1 MCDTTGN
8 HMHKHGV
15 RTSQEKAYG
24 DLRNDIAIQMDLLT
38 KVEGQLAVIGA
49 EEFPMVGAIV
59 HTLEHLKGDL
69 KRNVAELIQLIN
81 ALDAEQAAYFG
92 DTGHDHGPEGHSHDH
107 EGHEHGDE
115 AHEHGHEHGHEHA
128 HAH

>member
-8 HMHKHGV
+8 HSHSHGV

-38 KVEGQLAVIGA
+38 KVEAQLAVIGA
-49 EEFPMVGAIV
+49 EDFPMVGAIV
-59 HTLEHLKGDL
+59 HTLEHLKADL
-69 KRNVAELIQLIN
+69 KKNVAELIQLLN
-81 ALDAEQAAYFG
+81 ALDAEQAAYFSG
-92 DTGHDHGPEGHSHDH
+92 DH
-107 EGHEHGDE
+107 EHES
-115 AHEHGHEHGHEHA
+115 EHA

>member
-38 KVEGQLAVIGA
+38 KVEAQLAVIGA
-49 EEFPMVGAIV
+49 EDFPMVGAIV

-81 ALDAEQAAYFG
+81 ALDAEQASYFDNG
-92 DTGHDHGPEGHSHDH
+92 A
-107 EGHEHGDE
+107 HEHGDNGGH
-115 AHEHGHEHGHEHA
+115 AHEAHGHEHGHEHA

>member
-8 HMHKHGV
+8 HSHSHGV

-38 KVEGQLAVIGA
+38 KVEAQLAVIGA

-59 HTLEHLKGDL
+59 HTLGHLKADL
-69 KRNVAELIQLIN
+69 KKHIAELVQLMN
-81 ALDAEQAAYFG
+81 ALDSEQAAYFAG
-92 DTGHDHGPEGHSHDH
+92 EHEAHDHSEG
-107 EGHEHGDE
+107 
-115 AHEHGHEHGHEHA
+115 HA

>member
-8 HMHKHGV
+8 HSHKHGV
-15 RTSQEKAYG
+15 RTAQEKAYG
-24 DLRNDIAIQMDLLT
+24 DLRGNIAQQMDLLT
-38 KVEGQLAVIGA
+38 KVEAQLAVIGS

-69 KRNVAELIQLIN
+69 KRNIAELIQLNN
-81 ALDAEQAAYFG
+81 ALDAEQAAYFAEEA
-92 DTGHDHGPEGHSHDH
+92 GHT
-107 EGHEHGDE
+107 HEHEEHAHGHGE
-115 AHEHGHEHGHEHA
+115 HEHGHEHEHA

>member
-49 EEFPMVGAIV
+49 EDFPMVGAIV

-92 DTGHDHGPEGHSHDH
+92 DGGHEH
-107 EGHEHGDE
+107 EGHEHEAHEHE

>member
-15 RTSQEKAYG
+15 RTSQEKAFG

-38 KVEGQLAVIGA
+38 KVEGQLAIIGA
-49 EEFPMVGAIV
+49 EDFPMVGAIV

-69 KRNVAELIQLIN
+69 KRNIAELVQLIN

-92 DTGHDHGPEGHSHDH
+92 DGGHEHA
-107 EGHEHGDE
+107 GHEHGNGDHGH
-115 AHEHGHEHGHEHA
+115 AHGEHEHGHEHA

>member
-8 HMHKHGV
+8 HSHKHGV

-38 KVEGQLAVIGA
+38 KVEAQLAIIGA
-49 EEFPMVGAIV
+49 EDFPMVGAIV

-81 ALDAEQAAYFG
+81 AMDAEQAAYFS
-92 DTGHDHGPEGHSHDH
+92 DNGHSH
-107 EGHEHGDE
+107 EGHAPE

>member
-8 HMHKHGV
+8 HSHSHGV

-24 DLRNDIAIQMDLLT
+24 DLRNNITIQMDLLT
-38 KVEGQLAVIGA
+38 KVEAQLAVIGA
-49 EEFPMVGAIV
+49 EDFPMVGAIV

-69 KRNVAELIQLIN
+69 KKNIAELIQLIN

-92 DTGHDHGPEGHSHDH
+92 EEHTH
-107 EGHEHGDE
+107 EG
-115 AHEHGHEHGHEHA
+115 EHA
-128 HAH
+128 HEGDHAHVHG

>member
-15 RTSQEKAYG
+15 RTSQEKAFG

-38 KVEGQLAVIGA
+38 KVEGQLAIIGA
-49 EEFPMVGAIV
+49 EDFPMVGAIV

-69 KRNVAELIQLIN
+69 KRNIAELVQLIN

-92 DTGHDHGPEGHSHDH
+92 DGP
-107 EGHEHGDE
+107 HEHGNGNGDHAHGE
-115 AHEHGHEHGHEHA
+115 HEHGHEHGHEHA

>member
-8 HMHKHGV
+8 NMHKHGV
-15 RTSQEKAYG
+15 RTSQEKAFG

-81 ALDAEQAAYFG
+81 ALDSEQAAYFG
-92 DTGHDHGPEGHSHDH
+92 DEAHGHDHGHDH
-107 EGHEHGDE
+107 AEGNGEHGHEHGD
-115 AHEHGHEHGHEHA
+115 HEHGHEHA

>member
-15 RTSQEKAYG
+15 RTSQEKAFG

-49 EEFPMVGAIV
+49 EDFPMVGAIV

-69 KRNVAELIQLIN
+69 KRNIAELVQLIN

-92 DTGHDHGPEGHSHDH
+92 DGGHEHA
-107 EGHEHGDE
+107 GHEHGNGDHGH
-115 AHEHGHEHGHEHA
+115 AHGEHEHGHEHA

>member
-8 HMHKHGV
+8 HSHKHGV
-15 RTSQEKAYG
+15 RSAQEKAYG
-24 DLRNDIAIQMDLLT
+24 DLRIDIAAQMDLVT
-38 KVEGQLAVIGA
+38 KVEGQLAVIGS

-69 KRNVAELIQLIN
+69 KRNIAELIQLMN
-81 ALDAEQAAYFG
+81 ALDAEQAAYFSE
-92 DTGHDHGPEGHSHDH
+92 EGAGAEH
-107 EGHEHGDE
+107 EHGHEHGQ
-115 AHEHGHEHGHEHA
+115 EHGHEHGHEHA

>member
-8 HMHKHGV
+8 HSHKHGV

-24 DLRNDIAIQMDLLT
+24 DLRTDIAIQLDLMT
-38 KVEGQLAVIGA
+38 KVEGQLAVIGS

-59 HTLEHLKGDL
+59 HTLEHLKSDL
-69 KRNVAELIQLIN
+69 KRNVAELFQLIN

-92 DTGHDHGPEGHSHDH
+92 EEHEHDHGD
-107 EGHEHGDE
+107 EGHEHGDHGHE
-115 AHEHGHEHGHEHA
+115 HGEHGHEHGHEHA
-128 HAH
+128 HAHG